1 MRLRGGSRR
10 RLALLV
16 GLCVLLIPALDFL
29 YLTVGPVS
37 GSALNYSVTRQVG
50 GSVALGVPECRDR
63 QGVWVCEVPDASNS
77 GSATY
82 RVRRDGR
89 CWTALRIRSGAEF
102 PLPRRASG
110 CLSFRDQLRLFDR
123 I

>member
-29 YLTVGPVS
+29 YLTFGPIS
-37 GSALNYSVTRQVG
+37 GEALNYSVTRQVG

-63 QGVWVCEVPDASNS
+63 QDVWVCEVPDASNS

-89 CWTALRIRSGAEF
+89 CWTAQKLAADEEI
-102 PLPRRASG
+102 PLPPRASG